1 MISLLPRSGIVR
13 PVYAS
18 EATAGAT
25 QRPTIQPG
33 PIRNLLARTR
43 RVKRTTGQRKAAGE
57 PEAAGEPVI
66 CPLGLRANHRTTAWT
81 KLSTRSATPSAGGS
95 PRIRHPNPPGM
106 AARIG
111 EAMRPPA
118 CGLPARRISLANFPA
133 LSIMLLVLL
142 LCMRIEPARARP
154 PDALRVRLE
163 AGPGPY
169 YEGQGIE
176 MAALVLGR
184 DQRPRIELPRLSHAE
199 IWTAGTSFKPVSATG
214 IGSVE
219 SGDNLYITRLR
230 IVPRR
235 SGPLEIPPILARIDG
250 RSGRSGPLRL
260 TVEPVPFEGRPAEFL
275 GGVGEF
281 SVQASVMPT
290 TIRVG
295 QEFIYRIGLTG
306 PAAWGTTSRPD
317 LSRFDRIPL
326 ALRVEP
332 LPDERTSE
340 PPSVTFVYR
349 IRPTRAGS
357 GVVPPVAI
365 AAFDPRSM
373 RYITKVTQGVPIKA
387 AAVPAFDPRTI
398 NYTAPDGDR
407 NRRIAWASTALVL
420 ILCAFLGLAV
430 VIRRRRRL
438 ARQTSLRQAQRIARR
453 MVRELNN
460 TTGEAGAS
468 ERCEGEVARRIIDG
482 LIAYARLGIGR
493 PPGALTPSEARSVV
507 HELTRSD
514 DLGSQA
520 AALVARCDGW
530 LFSQRQTDHDAE
542 QLVANAR
549 ELFRALGRA
558 SVSRPPETPISEPQT
573 RASE

>member
-1 MISLLPRSGIVR
+1 ML
-13 PVYAS
+13 
-18 EATAGAT
+18 
-25 QRPTIQPG
+25 
-33 PIRNLLARTR
+33 
-43 RVKRTTGQRKAAGE
+43 
-57 PEAAGEPVI
+57 
-66 CPLGLRANHRTTAWT
+66 
-81 KLSTRSATPSAGGS
+81 
-95 PRIRHPNPPGM
+95 
-106 AARIG
+106 
-111 EAMRPPA
+111 
-118 CGLPARRISLANFPA
+118 
-133 LSIMLLVLL
+133 IMLPVLL
-142 LCMRIEPARARP
+142 LCMRIEPARAGP
-154 PDALRVRLE
+154 ADGLRVRLE

-176 MAALVLGR
+176 AAAQVLGH
-184 DQRPRIELPRLSHAE
+184 DQRPKIELPRLSQAQ
-199 IWTAGTSFKPVSATG
+199 IWIAGTSFKPVSATG

-219 SGDNLYITRLR
+219 SGENLYITRLR

-235 SGPLEIPPILARIDG
+235 SGPLEIPPILAGLDG
-250 RSGRSGPLRL
+250 QSGRSRPMHLA
-260 TVEPVPFEGRPAEFL
+260 VEPVPLEGRPAEFL

-281 SVQASVMPT
+281 SVQASVQPAT
-290 TIRVG
+290 VRVG
-295 QEFIYRIGLTG
+295 QEFVYRIGLTG
-306 PAAWGTTSRPD
+306 PAAWGTVSRPD
-317 LSRFDRIPL
+317 LSRFDRVPL
-326 ALRVEP
+326 ALRVAV

-349 IRPTRAGS
+349 IRPTRAGN

-373 RYITKVTQGVPIKA
+373 RYITKVTQSVPIKA
-387 AAVPAFDPRTI
+387 AAVAAFDPRTI

-407 NRRIAWASTALVL
+407 NRRIVWASTALML
-420 ILCAFLGLAV
+420 SLCALLGLAV
-430 VIRRRRRL
+430 VIRRRQVL

-453 MVRELNN
+453 MVRELSN
-460 TTGEAGAS
+460 TGRAGALAG
-468 ERCEGEVARRIIDG
+468 CEGEVAGKIVAG

-520 AALVARCDGW
+520 AALVGRCDRC
-530 LFSQRQTDHDAE
+530 LFSERQTGHDVE

-558 SVSRPPETPISEPQT
+558 SVSRAPALETPISESPA

>member
-1 MISLLPRSGIVR
+1 
-13 PVYAS
+13 
-18 EATAGAT
+18 
-25 QRPTIQPG
+25 
-33 PIRNLLARTR
+33 
-43 RVKRTTGQRKAAGE
+43 
-57 PEAAGEPVI
+57 
-66 CPLGLRANHRTTAWT
+66 
-81 KLSTRSATPSAGGS
+81 
-95 PRIRHPNPPGM
+95 
-106 AARIG
+106 
-111 EAMRPPA
+111 MRPSA
-118 CGLPARRISLANFPA
+118 CGLPARRISLASFPA
-133 LSIMLLVLL
+133 ISIMVPVLL

-163 AGPGPY
+163 AGPGPF
-169 YEGQGIE
+169 YEGQGIAA
-176 MAALVLGR
+176 AALVLGR
-184 DQRPRIELPRLSHAE
+184 DQRPKIELPRLSHAG

-219 SGDNLYITRLR
+219 SGENLYITRLR

-235 SGPLEIPPILARIDG
+235 SGPLEIPPILARIDS

-295 QEFIYRIGLTG
+295 QEFVYRIGLTG

-326 ALRVEP
+326 ALRVEV

-407 NRRIAWASTALVL
+407 NRRIAWASTALIL

-430 VIRRRRRL
+430 VIRRRRLL

-453 MVRELNN
+453 MVRELSH
-460 TTGEAGAS
+460 AGDAGTATRS
-468 ERCEGEVARRIIDG
+468 EGEVAGKIIHG

-520 AALVARCDGW
+520 AALVARCDGC
-530 LFSQRQTDHDAE
+530 LFSQRQTGHDAE
-542 QLVANAR
+542 QLVATAR
-549 ELFRALGRA
+549 QLFRALGRA
-558 SVSRPPETPISEPQT
+558 SVSRTPETPISESPA

>member
-1 MISLLPRSGIVR
+1 
-13 PVYAS
+13 
-18 EATAGAT
+18 
-25 QRPTIQPG
+25 
-33 PIRNLLARTR
+33 
-43 RVKRTTGQRKAAGE
+43 
-57 PEAAGEPVI
+57 
-66 CPLGLRANHRTTAWT
+66 
-81 KLSTRSATPSAGGS
+81 
-95 PRIRHPNPPGM
+95 
-106 AARIG
+106 
-111 EAMRPPA
+111 
-118 CGLPARRISLANFPA
+118 
-133 LSIMLLVLL
+133 MLLVLL
-142 LCMRIEPARARP
+142 LCMRSEPARARP

-169 YEGQGIE
+169 YEGQGIA

-281 SVQASVMPT
+281 SVQASVLPT

-306 PAAWGTTSRPD
+306 PAAWGTNSRPD
-317 LSRFDRIPL
+317 LSRFDRIAL

-430 VIRRRRRL
+430 VIRRRRRR

-453 MVRELNN
+453 MVRELSN

-468 ERCEGEVARRIIDG
+468 ERCEGEVEVARRIIAG

-507 HELTRSD
+507 QELTRSD

-520 AALVARCDGW
+520 AALVARCDGC
-530 LFSQRQTDHDAE
+530 LFSQRQTGHDAE

-558 SVSRPPETPISEPQT
+558 SVSRTPETPTPTPISEPQT

>member
-1 MISLLPRSGIVR
+1 
-13 PVYAS
+13 
-18 EATAGAT
+18 
-25 QRPTIQPG
+25 
-33 PIRNLLARTR
+33 
-43 RVKRTTGQRKAAGE
+43 
-57 PEAAGEPVI
+57 
-66 CPLGLRANHRTTAWT
+66 
-81 KLSTRSATPSAGGS
+81 
-95 PRIRHPNPPGM
+95 
-106 AARIG
+106 
-111 EAMRPPA
+111 
-118 CGLPARRISLANFPA
+118 
-133 LSIMLLVLL
+133 
-142 LCMRIEPARARP
+142 MRIEPARAGP
-154 PDALRVRLE
+154 ADGLRVRLE

-169 YEGQGIE
+169 YEGQGIAA
-176 MAALVLGR
+176 AALVLGR
-184 DQRPRIELPRLSHAE
+184 DQRPQIELPRLSHAE

-219 SGDNLYITRLR
+219 SGENLFITRLR

-250 RSGRSGPLRL
+250 QSGRSGPLHL
-260 TVEPVPFEGRPAEFL
+260 TVEPVPLEGRAAEFL

-281 SVQASVMPT
+281 SVQASVLPA

-295 QEFIYRIGLTG
+295 QEFVYRIGLAG

-326 ALRVEP
+326 ALRVES
-332 LPDERTSE
+332 LPDERMSE

-357 GVVPPVAI
+357 GVVPPVSI

-407 NRRIAWASTALVL
+407 NRLIAWASTALIVS
-420 ILCAFLGLAV
+420 LCALGAFAV
-430 VIRRRRRL
+430 VIRRRRLR

-453 MVRELNN
+453 MVRELS

-468 ERCEGEVARRIIDG
+468 AECGGKVAGKIVAG

-507 HELTRSD
+507 HTLTRSD

-520 AALVARCDGW
+520 AALVGRCDGC
-530 LFSQRQTDHDAE
+530 LFSERQTGHDPV

-558 SVSRPPETPISEPQT
+558 SVSRAPAPETPISESPA

>member
-1 MISLLPRSGIVR
+1 
-13 PVYAS
+13 
-18 EATAGAT
+18 
-25 QRPTIQPG
+25 
-33 PIRNLLARTR
+33 
-43 RVKRTTGQRKAAGE
+43 
-57 PEAAGEPVI
+57 
-66 CPLGLRANHRTTAWT
+66 
-81 KLSTRSATPSAGGS
+81 
-95 PRIRHPNPPGM
+95 
-106 AARIG
+106 
-111 EAMRPPA
+111 
-118 CGLPARRISLANFPA
+118 
-133 LSIMLLVLL
+133 
-142 LCMRIEPARARP
+142 
-154 PDALRVRLE
+154 
-163 AGPGPY
+163 
-169 YEGQGIE
+169 

-317 LSRFDRIPL
+317 LSRLDRIPL
-326 ALRVEP
+326 ALRVQP
-332 LPDERTSE
+332 LPDEQTSE

-349 IRPTRAGS
+349 IRPTRAGN

-365 AAFDPRSM
+365 AAFDPRSL

-387 AAVPAFDPRTI
+387 ATVPAFDPRTI
-398 NYTAPDGDR
+398 NYSAPDGDR

-430 VIRRRRRL
+430 VIRRQRRL

-453 MVRELNN
+453 MVRELSN

-468 ERCEGEVARRIIDG
+468 ERCEGEVARRIIAG

-507 HELTRSD
+507 HELTRSN

-558 SVSRPPETPISEPQT
+558 SVSRTAATPISEPQT

>member
-1 MISLLPRSGIVR
+1 MR
-13 PVYAS
+13 
-18 EATAGAT
+18 
-25 QRPTIQPG
+25 
-33 PIRNLLARTR
+33 
-43 RVKRTTGQRKAAGE
+43 
-57 PEAAGEPVI
+57 
-66 CPLGLRANHRTTAWT
+66 
-81 KLSTRSATPSAGGS
+81 PSAC
-95 PRIRHPNPPGM
+95 R
-106 AARIG
+106 
-111 EAMRPPA
+111 
-118 CGLPARRISLANFPA
+118 LPARRISLACFPA
-133 LSIMLLVLL
+133 ISIMVPVLL

-163 AGPGPY
+163 AGAGPF
-169 YEGQGIE
+169 YEGQGIAA
-176 MAALVLGR
+176 AALVLGR
-184 DQRPRIELPRLSHAE
+184 DQRPKIELPRLSHAG

-219 SGDNLYITRLR
+219 SAENLFITRLR

-250 RSGRSGPLRL
+250 QSGRSGPLRL

-281 SVQASVMPT
+281 SVQASVMPA

-295 QEFIYRIGLTG
+295 QEFVYRIGLTG

-326 ALRVEP
+326 ALRVEV

-407 NRRIAWASTALVL
+407 NRRMAWASTALIL
-420 ILCAFLGLAV
+420 ILCALLGLAV
-430 VIRRRRRL
+430 VIRRRRLL

-453 MVRELNN
+453 MVRELSH
-460 TTGEAGAS
+460 AGDAGTATRS
-468 ERCEGEVARRIIDG
+468 EGEVARKIIHG

-514 DLGSQA
+514 DLGTQA
-520 AALVARCDGW
+520 AALVARCDGC
-530 LFSQRQTDHDAE
+530 LFSQRQTGHDAE
-542 QLVANAR
+542 QLVATAR
-549 ELFRALGRA
+549 QLFRALGRA
-558 SVSRPPETPISEPQT
+558 SVSRTPETPISESPA

>member
-1 MISLLPRSGIVR
+1 
-13 PVYAS
+13 
-18 EATAGAT
+18 
-25 QRPTIQPG
+25 
-33 PIRNLLARTR
+33 
-43 RVKRTTGQRKAAGE
+43 
-57 PEAAGEPVI
+57 
-66 CPLGLRANHRTTAWT
+66 
-81 KLSTRSATPSAGGS
+81 
-95 PRIRHPNPPGM
+95 
-106 AARIG
+106 
-111 EAMRPPA
+111 
-118 CGLPARRISLANFPA
+118 
-133 LSIMLLVLL
+133 MLLVLL
-142 LCMRIEPARARP
+142 LCMRIEPARADP

-176 MAALVLGR
+176 LAALVLGR
-184 DQRPRIELPRLSHAE
+184 DQRPKIELPRLSHAE

-430 VIRRRRRL
+430 VI
-438 ARQTSLRQAQRIARR
+438 QTTATPGTANQPS
-453 MVRELNN
+453 
-460 TTGEAGAS
+460 AGA
-468 ERCEGEVARRIIDG
+468 AD
-482 LIAYARLGIGR
+482 R
-493 PPGALTPSEARSVV
+493 P
-507 HELTRSD
+507 
-514 DLGSQA
+514 
-520 AALVARCDGW
+520 
-530 LFSQRQTDHDAE
+530 
-542 QLVANAR
+542 AN
-549 ELFRALGRA
+549 G
-558 SVSRPPETPISEPQT
+558 P
-573 RASE
+573 